1 MARQRTNVPFSSETK
16 SSSPLP
22 PSSVGVRHAFATQ
35 SSLRVAARDGND
47 KSHGSCAKVFFAPNA
62 TSGEEIE
69 LSHAITSAIAYE
81 LWRSRGGS
89 PETNWADAQIALEH
103 LVGTIAPRGAS
114 AIAGTAINAEPKPD
128 GRAPSGRY

>member
-1 MARQRTNVPFSSETK
+1 MARQRSNVPFSSETK

-22 PSSVGVRHAFATQ
+22 PSSVGVPNAFATQ
-35 SSLRVAARDGND
+35 SSLRIVARDAAE
-47 KSHGSCAKVFFAPNA
+47 KSHGSCSRVFFSPSA

-89 PETNWADAQIALEH
+89 PETNWADAQTALEH
-103 LVGTIAPRGAS
+103 LVNNLAS
-114 AIAGTAINAEPKPD
+114 KRPANGLSQATPEIKPES
-128 GRAPSGRY
+128 RTPSTRY

>member
-35 SSLRVAARDGND
+35 FSLRVAARDGND

-89 PETNWADAQIALEH
+89 PETNWADAQVAFDH
-103 LVGTIAPRGAS
+103 LVNTIAPQGVSPRS
-114 AIAGTAINAEPKPD
+114 HSSLSAEPKPD
-128 GRAPSGRY
+128 GRSPSGRY